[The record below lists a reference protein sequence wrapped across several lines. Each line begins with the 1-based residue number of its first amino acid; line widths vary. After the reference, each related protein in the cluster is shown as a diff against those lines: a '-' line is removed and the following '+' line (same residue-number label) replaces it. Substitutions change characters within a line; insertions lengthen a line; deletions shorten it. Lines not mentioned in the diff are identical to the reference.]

1 MNRLAGKYEHTID
14 AKGRIIVPSK
24 IREGLGDSF
33 IVTLGL
39 DGCLYIFSDD
49 GWDKFTEQL
58 EKLPGTKEIRQTKR
72 YFMANA
78 AQCDIDKQGRTLV
91 PGALREKA
99 GIDKEVVLVGMI
111 DKVELW
117 SKERF
122 DAQNESIDSFSIE
135 SAAEKLGEFGVTF

>member
-49 GWDKFTEQL
+49 GWDKFSEQL
-58 EKLPGTKEIRQTKR
+58 EGLPGTKEIRQIKR

-78 AQCDIDKQGRTLV
+78 AHCDIDKQGRTLV
-91 PGALREKA
+91 PAPLREKA

-122 DAQNESIDSFSIE
+122 DAQDNFDSIDE
-135 SAAEKLGEFGVTF
+135 AAENLSALGVSF

>member
-91 PGALREKA
+91 PAALREKA

>member
-91 PGALREKA
+91 PAALREKA
-99 GIDKEVVLVGMI
+99 GSDKEVVLVGMI

>member
-91 PGALREKA
+91 PAALREKA

-122 DAQNESIDSFSIE
+122 DAQNESIDSFSID

>member
-1 MNRLAGKYEHTID
+1 MNKLAGKYEHSID

-24 IREGLGDSF
+24 FREELGDSF

-58 EKLPGTKEIRQTKR
+58 EKLPGTKDHRRTKR

-78 AQCDIDKQGRTLV
+78 ANCDIDKQGRVLV
-91 PGALREKA
+91 PASLREQA
-99 GIDKEVVLVGMI
+99 GIEKDVVLVGMI
-111 DKVELW
+111 DKIELW

-122 DAQNESIDSFSIE
+122 DSLDSFE
-135 SAAEKLGEFGVTF
+135 SVDDIVESLTDFGISF

>member
-99 GIDKEVVLVGMI
+99 GIDQEVVLVGMI